1 MVVDQFWRYF
11 VVVDGVDDGDAERWP
26 QGLQHNS
33 VVSVTTLWQQV
44 GTDSNGHRSGGW
56 IEKTTHALIS
66 QMVDIV
72 TDCGDDN
79 QYRIRNVGLTMIGDD
94 NDDVGQG
101 KFTR

>member
-1 MVVDQFWRYF
+1 M
-11 VVVDGVDDGDAERWP
+11 
-26 QGLQHNS
+26 
-33 VVSVTTLWQQV
+33 VSVTTLWQQV

-94 NDDVGQG
+94 NDQSDWRRMIKTEMILVE
-101 KFTR
+101 